1 MDNSITVETDMF
13 EHKEVKLHFIN
24 PCCFGEDFAAWLKHK
39 LSLLSKRQPQ
49 TVLTAWLVE
58 ILPRVLGYHL

>member
-1 MDNSITVETDMF
+1 M
-13 EHKEVKLHFIN
+13 
-24 PCCFGEDFAAWLKHK
+24 
-39 LSLLSKRQPQ
+39 LSLLNALKVMRAKDLMVFRFDRQEQFEKEMKKVNTHLQCKRQPQ